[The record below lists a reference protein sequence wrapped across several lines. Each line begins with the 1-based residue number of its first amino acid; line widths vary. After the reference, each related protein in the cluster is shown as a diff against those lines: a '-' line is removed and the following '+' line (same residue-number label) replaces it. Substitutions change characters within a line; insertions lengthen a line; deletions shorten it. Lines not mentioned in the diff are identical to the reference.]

1 MKWYIVKLVYQV
13 LSSEGKPTS
22 QFDEQLRMI
31 NADDELHAFQKA
43 RLLGHREQD
52 SLLNGLNKP
61 VLWKF
66 IDVTEV
72 HVLSDMRD
80 GTEITSH
87 ISEETDAAVFKKSI
101 YLRAAHLLEDCMMQT
116 IHNN

>member
-1 MKWYIVKLVYQV
+1 MKWYIVKLVYRV

-52 SLLNGLNKP
+52 SILNGLNKP

-72 HVLSDMRD
+72 HVLGGLKD

-87 ISEETDAAVFKKSI
+87 ISEEANAAAFKNQFICVQHTCWK
-101 YLRAAHLLEDCMMQT
+101 T
-116 IHNN
+116 V

>member
-13 LSSEGKPTS
+13 LSSEGHPTS

-52 SLLNGLNKP
+52 SLLNSLNKP

-66 IDVTEV
+66 IDVTEI
-72 HVLSDMRD
+72 HVLSGMRD

-87 ISEETDAAVFKKSI
+87 ISEETDAAVFKKAI
-101 YLRAAHLLEDCMMQT
+101 YLRATNLLETCMMQT
-116 IHNN
+116 IHSN